1 MRAVLVLAV
10 LGLLAALSGW
20 FLNDL
25 ERDLREVRSRDDRKP
40 FTVAENF
47 VATVMNARG
56 ERIYVLTGP
65 HLEQYPAPRGTFVTR
80 PVAHTYEALAPIWEI
95 TADSGWIAP
104 GTETIELR
112 GDVHAERPASTGY
125 MPAVITGSNL
135 RLIPDRNY
143 AESAE
148 PVRLTTPD
156 AVVDAVGFRSWLDE
170 DRIEL
175 LADVRGHYAPPA
187 QNPARP

>member
-1 MRAVLVLAV
+1 MRTLLVLVALA
-10 LGLLAALSGW
+10 LLAGLSGW

-25 ERDLREVRSRDDRKP
+25 ERDLREVRARDDRLP
-40 FTVAENF
+40 LTIAENF

-56 ERIYVLTGP
+56 ERLYVLTGP
-65 HLEQYPAPRGTFVTR
+65 HLEQFPAPRGTFVTR
-80 PVAHTYEALAPIWEI
+80 PLAHTYENLAPIWEI
-95 TADSGWIAP
+95 RAEQGWIAP

-125 MPAVITGSNL
+125 VPVIMTGSNL
-135 RLIPDRNY
+135 RLIPDKNY

-148 PVRLTTPD
+148 PVRVQTPD
-156 AVVDAVGFRSWLDE
+156 GVIDAVGFHAWLDE

-187 QNPARP
+187 QKPDRP